1 MAEKETQETIF
12 TCRFTINLAAELT
25 TLCHDNSCVCSDCP
39 FEGMMTSECSAVT
52 VADWVQV
59 LKDKVR

>member
-1 MAEKETQETIF
+1 MAEKEIQETIF

-25 TLCHDNSCVCSDCP
+25 TQCHETSCLCSDCP
-39 FEGMMTSECSAVT
+39 FEGGECSAVT
-52 VADWVQV
+52 VADWVLV

>member
-12 TCRFTINLAAELT
+12 TCRFTINLAAYLT
-25 TLCHDNSCVCSDCP
+25 RLCNNDECP
-39 FEGMMTSECSAVT
+39 FADRECPCAPRDCDQVT
-52 VADWVQV
+52 VADWVQA